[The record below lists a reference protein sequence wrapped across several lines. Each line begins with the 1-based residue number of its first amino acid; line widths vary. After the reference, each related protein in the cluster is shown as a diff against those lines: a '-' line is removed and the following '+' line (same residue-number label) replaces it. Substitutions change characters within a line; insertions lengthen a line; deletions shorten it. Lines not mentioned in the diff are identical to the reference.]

1 MTRCIA
7 LSLLIAVSGY
17 AQADLTLPGAPVMVT
32 VPAESSVIEQGDM
45 MILSDPPQYVL
56 TAQHQAQRQTAAF
69 WGGTI
74 FGVVISLALVS
85 FIGTKMV
92 EGR

>member
-1 MTRCIA
+1 MKAIA
-7 LSLLIAVSGY
+7 LSLLLASTPVM
-17 AQADLTLPGAPVMVT
+17 ADLTMPGAPSVT
-32 VPAESSVIEQGDM
+32 TAPAAPAIVQEGDM

-56 TAQHQAQRQTAAF
+56 TSQHQQQQQAAAF

-85 FIGTKMV
+85 FVGTKMV
-92 EGR
+92 GN